1 MSTFEWV
8 LVVLFVLISAFLAY
22 QVWWFRTNALAI
34 TPSPA
39 SPYAYVITNQTAESI
54 SIGRVMVCVVGESGP
69 EPLDEPPAVTGIVL
83 PGPLAPQASF
93 EVRFSSARQIA
104 EIVYSRDFTVQVVA
118 PDGTVLKILKA
129 RIAGPEEAGKAG
141 DTDGA

>member
-1 MSTFEWV
+1 MTTFEWV
-8 LVVLFVLISAFLAY
+8 LVALFVLISAFLAY

-39 SPYAYVITNQTAESI
+39 SPYVYLVSNQTAGSI
-54 SIGRVMVCVVGESGP
+54 PIGRVMVCVEGESGP

-104 EIVYSRDFTVQVVA
+104 EIVYSRDFEVRVLA
-118 PDGTVLKILKA
+118 PDGKLIKARKA

-141 DTDGA
+141 DPDDA